1 VKDVHIVVGVLAI
14 AVNLA
19 ATLIGAWRFR
29 SGGNS
34 VSFWRVLRTGQ
45 GLVVIQAALGGIL
58 LLIGKKPHHLHV
70 LYGLL
75 PLLIS
80 FLGEQFRLSSAQM
93 VLDAHGLAAAQEVG
107 RLPEEEQR
115 GLVRAIVRREIGVM
129 TLTALVVVVLL
140 ARAAQTAG

>member
-1 VKDVHIVVGVLAI
+1 
-14 AVNLA
+14 
-19 ATLIGAWRFR
+19 
-29 SGGNS
+29 
-34 VSFWRVLRTGQ
+34 
-45 GLVVIQAALGGIL
+45 
-58 LLIGKKPHHLHV
+58 
-70 LYGLL
+70 
-75 PLLIS
+75 
-80 FLGEQFRLSSAQM
+80 M